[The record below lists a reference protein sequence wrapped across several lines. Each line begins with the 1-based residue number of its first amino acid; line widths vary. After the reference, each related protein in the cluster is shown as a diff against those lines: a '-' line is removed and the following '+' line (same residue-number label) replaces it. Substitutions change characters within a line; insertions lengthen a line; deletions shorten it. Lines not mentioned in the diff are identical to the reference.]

1 VIESGKGK
9 ATACEDTVL
18 ENSISERICQHCAT
32 HDCATCNSTTTYHP
46 PLTESR
52 LPENM
57 TKDPLSEFLNKRTR
71 IYARGLQG
79 IYPQK
84 IFLIFPTIKI

>member
-1 VIESGKGK
+1 VVKEKQLHVKTQYSRIVYPKEY
-9 ATACEDTVL
+9 ANIVQPVTA
-18 ENSISERICQHCAT
+18 QHST
-32 HDCATCNSTTTYHP
+32 NSTTTYHL